1 MSDQELIEKLRLGAL
16 PKEAQEQ
23 TLAAVN
29 NEIEMRLAG
38 VIDDILTDEQRAEFE
53 KLANQTPEKV
63 FEWLSQEI
71 TDLSKLYKDALE
83 DYIEEMNAKVDEITK

>member
-71 TDLSKLYKDALE
+71 TDLSKLYKDVLE